1 MKLKEFVDKGGVVT
15 LNNAGDLQ
23 EVVRYAEK
31 VGYPVAK
38 QYTCSG
44 NYPFFFRVRDGVVLT
59 KEGVKDNG
67 LIISTGEF
75 SSNVEMV
82 LQEVK
87 ENKEEPVYVK
97 CGNEEEMKACSDYFS
112 KVTGLPSPRQC
123 YTGAMPYFNL
133 QNGYIYPS
141 YCLEKGSMVISFED
155 FQRTFQRT
163 FQPASNGKKN
173 LVMVLDKID
182 SIMKGMYELKK
193 MIEKEAR

>member
-1 MKLKEFVDKGGVVT
+1 MMKLKEFVDKGGVVT

-44 NYPFFFRVRDGVVLT
+44 NYPFFFRVQDGVVLT

-75 SSNVEMV
+75 SSNVEIV

-87 ENKEEPVYVK
+87 GNKGKTVYVK
-97 CGNEEEMKACSDYFS
+97 CENQKDFDACLKYFERS
-112 KVTGLPSPRQC
+112 TGLRLNICRFLPELPF
-123 YTGAMPYFNL
+123 FNL
-133 QNGYIYPS
+133 QNGYPYPAH
-141 YCLEKGSMVISFED
+141 CLEPGHSIISFDE
-155 FQRTFQRT
+155 FREKFLRR
-163 FQPASNGKKN
+163 
-173 LVMVLDKID
+173 
-182 SIMKGMYELKK
+182 
-193 MIEKEAR
+193 EKEEKVKTTARIFELIDLVTKSMKELEAYMKDQYHV

>member
-44 NYPFFFRVRDGVVLT
+44 NYPFFFRVQDGMVLT

-67 LIISTGEF
+67 LIISTREF
-75 SSNVEMV
+75 TSNVEMI

-87 ENKEEPVYVK
+87 ENKGETVYVR
-97 CGNEEEMKACSDYFS
+97 CGSQSEMKSCSAYFA
-112 KVTGLPSPRQC
+112 KVTGSVSPKQA

-155 FQRTFQRT
+155 FQRTFQPT
-163 FQPASNGKKN
+163 SNGKKN
-173 LVMVLDKID
+173 LLMVLDKID

>member
-23 EVVRYAEK
+23 EVVRYSEK

-44 NYPFFFRVRDGVVLT
+44 NYPFFFRVQDGVVLT
-59 KEGVKDNG
+59 RDGVKDNG
-67 LIISTGEF
+67 LIISIKEF
-75 SSNVEMV
+75 TSNVEMI

-87 ENKEEPVYVK
+87 ENKGETVYVK
-97 CGNEEEMKACSDYFS
+97 CGNEEEMKACSAYFT
-112 KVTGLPSPRQC
+112 KVIGSPSPKQC

-141 YCLEKGSMVISFED
+141 YCLEREGKVISFAD
-155 FQRTFQRT
+155 FQHTLQS
-163 FQPASNGKKN
+163 PSNNKKN
-173 LVMVLDKID
+173 LVTVLDKID
-182 SIMKGMYELKK
+182 SIMKGLYELKK
-193 MIEKEAR
+193 MIEKESR

>member
-44 NYPFFFRVRDGVVLT
+44 NYPFFFRVQDGMVLT

-67 LIISTGEF
+67 LIISTREF
-75 SSNVEMV
+75 SSNVEMI

-87 ENKEEPVYVK
+87 ENKGETVYVR
-97 CGNEEEMKACSDYFS
+97 CGSQSEMNECSLYFK
-112 KVTGLPSPRQC
+112 KVTGLKEPKQA

-155 FQRTFQRT
+155 FQRTFQPT
-163 FQPASNGKKN
+163 SNGKKN

-193 MIEKEAR
+193 MIEDESR

>member
-44 NYPFFFRVRDGVVLT
+44 NYPFFFRVQDGVVLT
-59 KEGVKDNG
+59 REGVKDNG
-67 LIISTGEF
+67 LIISTREF
-75 SSNVEMV
+75 SSNVEMIV
-82 LQEVK
+82 REVK
-87 ENKEEPVYVK
+87 ENKGETVYVR
-97 CGNEEEMKACSDYFS
+97 CTSQEDVNECSLYFK
-112 KVTGLPSPRQC
+112 KVTGSVSPKQA

-141 YCLEKGSMVISFED
+141 YCLEKGSRVISFEEFKSSLMKTD
-155 FQRTFQRT
+155 
-163 FQPASNGKKN
+163 PANKKN
-173 LVMVLDKID
+173 FVGVLDKID
-182 SIMKGMYELKK
+182 SIMKGLYELKK
-193 MIEKEAR
+193 MIESESR

>member
-15 LNNAGDLQ
+15 LNSAGELQ

-44 NYPFFFRVRDGVVLT
+44 NYPFFFRVQDGVVLT

-67 LIISTGEF
+67 LIISTREF
-75 SSNVEMV
+75 SSNVEMI

-87 ENKEEPVYVK
+87 ENKGETVYVR
-97 CGNEEEMKACSDYFS
+97 CGSQSEMNECSLYFK
-112 KVTGLPSPRQC
+112 KVTGLKEPKQA

-141 YCLEKGSMVISFED
+141 YCLEKGSKVISFEEFKSSPMKTD
-155 FQRTFQRT
+155 
-163 FQPASNGKKN
+163 PANKKN
-173 LVMVLDKID
+173 FVGMLDKID
-182 SIMKGMYELKK
+182 SIMKGLYELKK
-193 MIEKEAR
+193 MIESESR

>member
-44 NYPFFFRVRDGVVLT
+44 NYPFFFRVQDGVVLT
-59 KEGVKDNG
+59 REGVKCNG
-67 LIISTGEF
+67 LIISTREF
-75 SSNVEMV
+75 KSNVEMI

-87 ENKEEPVYVK
+87 ENKGETVYVK
-97 CGNEEEMKACSDYFS
+97 CGNEEEMKACSDYFV
-112 KVTGLPSPRQC
+112 KMTGSVSPKQT

-141 YCLEKGSMVISFED
+141 YCLEKGSRVISFEE
-155 FQRTFQRT
+155 FKSSLMKTV
-163 FQPASNGKKN
+163 PANKKN
-173 LVMVLDKID
+173 FVGVLDKID
-182 SIMKGMYELKK
+182 SIMKGLYELKK
-193 MIEKEAR
+193 MIEKEDR

>member
-15 LNNAGDLQ
+15 LNSAGELQ

-44 NYPFFFRVRDGVVLT
+44 NYPFFFRVQDGVVLT
-59 KEGVKDNG
+59 REGVKDNG
-67 LIISTGEF
+67 LIISTREF
-75 SSNVEMV
+75 TSNVEMI

-87 ENKEEPVYVK
+87 ENKGETVYVR
-97 CGNEEEMKACSDYFS
+97 CGSQSEMNECSLYFK
-112 KVTGLPSPRQC
+112 KVTGLKEPKQA

-141 YCLEKGSMVISFED
+141 HCLEKGSKVISFED
-155 FQRTFQRT
+155 FQRTFQ
-163 FQPASNGKKN
+163 PASNKKN

>member
-15 LNNAGDLQ
+15 LNSAGELQ

-44 NYPFFFRVRDGVVLT
+44 NYPFFFQVQDGVVLT
-59 KEGVKDNG
+59 REGVKDNG

-75 SSNVEMV
+75 KSNVETV
-82 LQEVK
+82 LRAVK
-87 ENKEEPVYVK
+87 ENKGETVYVK
-97 CGNEEEMKACSDYFS
+97 CGNEEEMKSCSAYFA
-112 KVTGLPSPRQC
+112 KVTGSVSPKQA

-141 YCLEKGSMVISFED
+141 YCMKKRSMVISFED
-155 FQRTFQRT
+155 FQRTFQSP
-163 FQPASNGKKN
+163 FQPTSNGKKN
-173 LVMVLDKID
+173 LTMVLDKVD
-182 SIMKGMYELKK
+182 SIIKGLYELKK
-193 MIEKEAR
+193 MIEKES

>member
-44 NYPFFFRVRDGVVLT
+44 NYPFFFRVQDGVVLT
-59 KEGVKDNG
+59 REGVKDNG
-67 LIISTGEF
+67 LIISTREF
-75 SSNVEMV
+75 SSNVEMI

-87 ENKEEPVYVK
+87 ENKGETVYVR
-97 CGNEEEMKACSDYFS
+97 CGSQSEMNECSLYFK
-112 KVTGLPSPRQC
+112 KVTGLKEPKQA

-141 YCLEKGSMVISFED
+141 YCLEKGSKVISFEE
-155 FQRTFQRT
+155 FKSSLMKTA
-163 FQPASNGKKN
+163 PANKKN
-173 LVMVLDKID
+173 FVGVLDKID
-182 SIMKGMYELKK
+182 SIMKGLYELKK
-193 MIEKEAR
+193 MIESEAR

>member
-15 LNNAGDLQ
+15 LNSAGELQ

-44 NYPFFFRVRDGVVLT
+44 NYPFFFRVQDGVVLT
-59 KEGVKDNG
+59 REGVKDNG

-75 SSNVEMV
+75 KSNVETV
-82 LQEVK
+82 LRAVK
-87 ENKEEPVYVK
+87 ENKGETVYVK
-97 CGNEEEMKACSDYFS
+97 CGNEEEMKACSLYFK
-112 KVTGLPSPRQC
+112 KVTGSVSPKQA

-141 YCLEKGSMVISFED
+141 YCLEKGSRVISFEE
-155 FQRTFQRT
+155 FKSSLMKTA
-163 FQPASNGKKN
+163 PANKKSF
-173 LVMVLDKID
+173 VEVLDKID
-182 SIMKGMYELKK
+182 SIMKGLYELKK
-193 MIEKEAR
+193 MIESESR

>member
-1 MKLKEFVDKGGVVT
+1 MKLKEFVDKGGVVA
-15 LNNAGDLQ
+15 LNNAGELQ
-23 EVVRYAEK
+23 EVVRYSEK

-67 LIISTGEF
+67 LIISTKEF
-75 SSNVEMV
+75 TSNVEMV

-87 ENKEEPVYVK
+87 ENKGETVYVK
-97 CGNEEEMKACSDYFS
+97 CGNEKEMNECSLYFTRI
-112 KVTGLPSPRQC
+112 TGSPSPKQC

-141 YCLEKGSMVISFED
+141 YCLEKESKVISFTD
-155 FQRTFQRT
+155 FRCTFQ
-163 FQPASNGKKN
+163 QPSNGKKN
-173 LVMVLDKID
+173 LVAVLDKID
-182 SIMKGMYELKK
+182 SIMKGLYELKK
-193 MIEKEAR
+193 MIEQEAR

>member
-15 LNNAGDLQ
+15 LNNAGELQ

-44 NYPFFFRVRDGVVLT
+44 NYPFFFRVQDGVVLT
-59 KEGVKDNG
+59 REGVKDNA
-67 LIISTGEF
+67 LIISTKEF
-75 SSNVEMV
+75 SSNVEMI

-87 ENKEEPVYVK
+87 ENKGETVYVR
-97 CGNEEEMKACSDYFS
+97 CGSQSEMNECSLYFK
-112 KVTGLPSPRQC
+112 KVTGLNDPKQA

-141 YCLEKGSMVISFED
+141 YCLEKGSKVISFEE
-155 FQRTFQRT
+155 FKSSLMKTA
-163 FQPASNGKKN
+163 PANKKN
-173 LVMVLDKID
+173 FVGVLDKID
-182 SIMKGMYELKK
+182 SIMKGLYELKK
-193 MIEKEAR
+193 MIESEAR

>member
-1 MKLKEFVDKGGVVT
+1 MKLKEFVDEGGVVT

-44 NYPFFFRVRDGVVLT
+44 NYPFFFRVQDGMVLT
-59 KEGVKDNG
+59 REGVKDNG
-67 LIISTGEF
+67 LIISTREF
-75 SSNVEMV
+75 SSNVEMI

-87 ENKEEPVYVK
+87 ENKGETVYVK
-97 CGNEEEMKACSDYFS
+97 CKSEEEMKACSDYFS
-112 KVTGLPSPRQC
+112 KVTGSPSPRQA

-141 YCLEKGSMVISFED
+141 YCMEKGSMVISFED
-155 FQRTFQRT
+155 FQRTFQPT
-163 FQPASNGKKN
+163 SNGKKN
-173 LVMVLDKID
+173 LLMVLDKID
-182 SIMKGMYELKK
+182 SIMKGLYELKK
-193 MIEKEAR
+193 MIEDESR

>member
-15 LNNAGDLQ
+15 LNSAGDLQ

-59 KEGVKDNG
+59 REGVKDNG
-67 LIISTGEF
+67 LIISTREF
-75 SSNVEMV
+75 SSNVEMI
-82 LQEVK
+82 LQGVK
-87 ENKEEPVYVK
+87 ENKGETVYVR
-97 CGNEEEMKACSDYFS
+97 CGNEEEMKSCSAYFA
-112 KVTGLPSPRQC
+112 KVTGLNGPEQA

-141 YCLEKGSMVISFED
+141 YCLEKGSKVISFGGFKSGLMKTD
-155 FQRTFQRT
+155 
-163 FQPASNGKKN
+163 PANKKN
-173 LVMVLDKID
+173 FVGVLDKID
-182 SIMKGMYELKK
+182 SITKGLYELKK
-193 MIEKEAR
+193 MIESEAR

>member
-44 NYPFFFRVRDGVVLT
+44 NYPFFFRVQDGVVLT
-59 KEGVKDNG
+59 REGVKDNG
-67 LIISTGEF
+67 LIISTREF
-75 SSNVEMV
+75 KSNVEMIV
-82 LQEVK
+82 QEVK
-87 ENKEEPVYVK
+87 ENKGEMVYVK
-97 CGNEEEMKACSDYFS
+97 CGNEEEMKTCSDYFS
-112 KVTGLPSPRQC
+112 KVTGSPSPRQA

-141 YCLEKGSMVISFED
+141 YCMEKGGKVISFEE
-155 FQRTFQRT
+155 FKSSLMKTV
-163 FQPASNGKKN
+163 PANKKN
-173 LVMVLDKID
+173 FVGMLDKID
-182 SIMKGMYELKK
+182 SIMKGLYELKK
-193 MIEKEAR
+193 MIESEAR

>member
-15 LNNAGDLQ
+15 LNSAGELQ

-44 NYPFFFRVRDGVVLT
+44 NYPFFFRVQDGVVLT
-59 KEGVKDNG
+59 REGVKDNG
-67 LIISTGEF
+67 LIISTREF
-75 SSNVEMV
+75 SSNVEMI

-87 ENKEEPVYVK
+87 ENKGETVYVK
-97 CGNEEEMKACSDYFS
+97 CKSEDEMKSCSAYFD
-112 KVTGLPSPRQC
+112 KVTGLKEPKQA

-141 YCLEKGSMVISFED
+141 YCLEKGSKVISFEEFKSSLMKTD
-155 FQRTFQRT
+155 
-163 FQPASNGKKN
+163 PANKKN
-173 LVMVLDKID
+173 FVGMLDKID
-182 SIMKGMYELKK
+182 SIMKGLYELKK
-193 MIEKEAR
+193 MIEDESR

>member
-15 LNNAGDLQ
+15 LNSAGELQ

-44 NYPFFFRVRDGVVLT
+44 NYPFFFRVQDGVVLT
-59 KEGVKDNG
+59 REGVKDNG

-75 SSNVEMV
+75 KSNVETV
-82 LQEVK
+82 LRAVK
-87 ENKEEPVYVK
+87 ENKGETVYVK
-97 CGNEEEMKACSDYFS
+97 CGNEEEMKACSDYFV
-112 KVTGLPSPRQC
+112 KMTGSVSPKQA

-141 YCLEKGSMVISFED
+141 YCMEKRSMVISFED
-155 FQRTFQRT
+155 FQRTFQSP
-163 FQPASNGKKN
+163 FQPTPNGKKN
-173 LVMVLDKID
+173 LAMVLDKID
-182 SIMKGMYELKK
+182 SIIKGLYELKK
-193 MIEKEAR
+193 MIEKESR

>member
-44 NYPFFFRVRDGVVLT
+44 NYPFFFRVQDGVVLT
-59 KEGVKDNG
+59 REGVKDNG

-75 SSNVEMV
+75 SSNVEMI

-87 ENKEEPVYVK
+87 ENKGETVYVRCK
-97 CGNEEEMKACSDYFS
+97 SEEEMKSCSAYFA
-112 KVTGLPSPRQC
+112 KVTGSVSPKQA

-133 QNGYIYPS
+133 QNGYIYPF
-141 YCLEKGSMVISFED
+141 YCLEKGSRVISFEE
-155 FQRTFQRT
+155 FKSSLMKTV
-163 FQPASNGKKN
+163 PANKKN
-173 LVMVLDKID
+173 FVGMLDKID
-182 SIMKGMYELKK
+182 SIMKGLYELKK
-193 MIEKEAR
+193 MIESESR

>member
-15 LNNAGDLQ
+15 LNSAGELQ

-44 NYPFFFRVRDGVVLT
+44 NYPFFFRVQDGVVLT
-59 KEGVKDNG
+59 REGVKDNG

-75 SSNVEMV
+75 KSNVEMI

-87 ENKEEPVYVK
+87 ENKGETVYVK
-97 CGNEEEMKACSDYFS
+97 CGNEEEMKSCSDYFS
-112 KVTGLPSPRQC
+112 KVTGSPSPRQA

-141 YCLEKGSMVISFED
+141 YCLEKGSKVISFED
-155 FQRTFQRT
+155 FQRTFQPT
-163 FQPASNGKKN
+163 SNGKKN
-173 LVMVLDKID
+173 LLMVLDKID

-193 MIEKEAR
+193 MIEKGAR

>member
-44 NYPFFFRVRDGVVLT
+44 NYPFFFRVQDGVVLT
-59 KEGVKDNG
+59 REGVKDNG
-67 LIISTGEF
+67 LIISTREF
-75 SSNVEMV
+75 SSNVEMI

-87 ENKEEPVYVK
+87 ENKGEAVYVR
-97 CGNEEEMKACSDYFS
+97 CGSQSEMNECSLYFK
-112 KVTGLPSPRQC
+112 KVTGLNSPEQA

-141 YCLEKGSMVISFED
+141 YCLEKGSKVISFEE
-155 FQRTFQRT
+155 FKSSLMKTV
-163 FQPASNGKKN
+163 PANKKN
-173 LVMVLDKID
+173 FVGVLDKID
-182 SIMKGMYELKK
+182 SIMKGLYELKK
-193 MIEKEAR
+193 MIESESR

>member
-15 LNNAGDLQ
+15 LNSAGELQ

-44 NYPFFFRVRDGVVLT
+44 NYPFFFRVQDGVVLT
-59 KEGVKDNG
+59 REGVKGNE

-75 SSNVEMV
+75 KSNVEMI

-87 ENKEEPVYVK
+87 ENKGETVYVK

-112 KVTGLPSPRQC
+112 KVTGSPSPRQA
-123 YTGAMPYFNL
+123 YIGAMPYFNL

-141 YCLEKGSMVISFED
+141 YCMEKGSMVISFED
-155 FQRTFQRT
+155 FQRTFQPT
-163 FQPASNGKKN
+163 SNGKKN
-173 LVMVLDKID
+173 LLMVLDKID
-182 SIMKGMYELKK
+182 SIMKGLYELKK
-193 MIEKEAR
+193 MIESEAR

>member
-44 NYPFFFRVRDGVVLT
+44 NYPFFFRVQDGVVLT
-59 KEGVKDNG
+59 REGVKDNG
-67 LIISTGEF
+67 LIISTREF
-75 SSNVEMV
+75 KSNVEMIV
-82 LQEVK
+82 REVK
-87 ENKEEPVYVK
+87 ENKGETVYVR
-97 CGNEEEMKACSDYFS
+97 CTSQEDVNECSLYFK
-112 KVTGLPSPRQC
+112 KVTGLNDPRQT

-141 YCLEKGSMVISFED
+141 YCMEKGSMVISFED
-155 FQRTFQRT
+155 FQRTFQPT
-163 FQPASNGKKN
+163 SNGKKN
-173 LVMVLDKID
+173 LLMVLDKID
-182 SIMKGMYELKK
+182 SIMKGLYELKK
-193 MIEKEAR
+193 MIESESR

>member
-1 MKLKEFVDKGGVVT
+1 MKEFVDKGGVVT

-44 NYPFFFRVRDGVVLT
+44 DYPFFFRVQDGVVLT
-59 KEGVKDNG
+59 REGVKCNG
-67 LIISTGEF
+67 LIISTREF
-75 SSNVEMV
+75 KLNVEMI

-87 ENKEEPVYVK
+87 ENKGETVYVK
-97 CGNEEEMKACSDYFS
+97 CGNEEEMKACSDYFV
-112 KVTGLPSPRQC
+112 KMTGSVSPKQT

-141 YCLEKGSMVISFED
+141 YCLEKGSKVISFEE
-155 FQRTFQRT
+155 FKSSLMKTV
-163 FQPASNGKKN
+163 PANKKN
-173 LVMVLDKID
+173 FVGVLDKID
-182 SIMKGMYELKK
+182 SIMKGLYELKK
-193 MIEKEAR
+193 MIEKEDR

>member
-1 MKLKEFVDKGGVVT
+1 MKEFVDKGGVVT

-44 NYPFFFRVRDGVVLT
+44 NYPFFFRVQDGVVLT

-67 LIISTGEF
+67 LIISTREF
-75 SSNVEMV
+75 SSNVEMI

-87 ENKEEPVYVK
+87 ENKGETVYVR
-97 CGNEEEMKACSDYFS
+97 CGSQSEMNECSLYFK
-112 KVTGLPSPRQC
+112 KVTGLKEPKQA

-141 YCLEKGSMVISFED
+141 YCLEKGSKVISFEEFKSSLMKTD
-155 FQRTFQRT
+155 
-163 FQPASNGKKN
+163 PANKKN
-173 LVMVLDKID
+173 FVGVLDKID
-182 SIMKGMYELKK
+182 SIMKGLYELNK
-193 MIEKEAR
+193 MIESESR

>member
-44 NYPFFFRVRDGVVLT
+44 NYPFFFRVQDGVVLT

-67 LIISTGEF
+67 LIISTKEF
-75 SSNVEMV
+75 SSNVEMI

-87 ENKEEPVYVK
+87 ENKGEVVYVK
-97 CGNEEEMKACSDYFS
+97 CNSDSEMKFCYDYFT
-112 KVTGLPSPRQC
+112 KTTGQKGWSGGYMTP
-123 YTGAMPYFNL
+123 MPYFNL
-133 QNGYIYPS
+133 QNGYPYPS

-155 FQRTFQRT
+155 FQRTFQ
-163 FQPASNGKKN
+163 PASNKKN

>member
-44 NYPFFFRVRDGVVLT
+44 NYPFFFRVQDGVVLT
-59 KEGVKDNG
+59 REGVKDNG
-67 LIISTGEF
+67 LIISTREF
-75 SSNVEMV
+75 KSNVEMIV
-82 LQEVK
+82 REVK
-87 ENKEEPVYVK
+87 ENKGEAVYVK
-97 CGNEEEMKACSDYFS
+97 CGNEEGMKACSDYFS
-112 KVTGLPSPRQC
+112 KVTGSPSPRQA

-133 QNGYIYPS
+133 QNVYIYPS
-141 YCLEKGSMVISFED
+141 YCMEKGLTVISFED

-163 FQPASNGKKN
+163 FQPTSNGKKN
-173 LVMVLDKID
+173 LLMVLDKID
-182 SIMKGMYELKK
+182 SIMKGLYELKK
-193 MIEKEAR
+193 MIEDESR

>member
-15 LNNAGDLQ
+15 LNSAGELQ

-44 NYPFFFRVRDGVVLT
+44 NYPFFFRVQDGVVLT

-75 SSNVEMV
+75 SSNVEMI

-87 ENKEEPVYVK
+87 ENKGETVYVR
-97 CGNEEEMKACSDYFS
+97 CGSQSEMKFCYDYFT
-112 KVTGLPSPRQC
+112 KTTGQKGWSGGYMTP
-123 YTGAMPYFNL
+123 MPYFNL
-133 QNGYIYPS
+133 QNGYPYPS
-141 YCLEKGSMVISFED
+141 YCLEKGSKVISFED
-155 FQRTFQRT
+155 FQRTFQPT
-163 FQPASNGKKN
+163 SNGKKN
-173 LVMVLDKID
+173 LLMVLDKID
-182 SIMKGMYELKK
+182 SIMKGLYELKK
-193 MIEKEAR
+193 MIESESR

>member
-15 LNNAGDLQ
+15 LNSAGELQ

-44 NYPFFFRVRDGVVLT
+44 NYPFFFRVQDGVVLT

-67 LIISTGEF
+67 LIISTREF
-75 SSNVEMV
+75 SSNVEMI

-87 ENKEEPVYVK
+87 ENKGETVYVR
-97 CGNEEEMKACSDYFS
+97 CGSQSEMNECSLYFK
-112 KVTGLPSPRQC
+112 KVTGLKEPKQA

-141 YCLEKGSMVISFED
+141 YCLEKGSKVISFEEFKSSPMKTD
-155 FQRTFQRT
+155 
-163 FQPASNGKKN
+163 PANKKN
-173 LVMVLDKID
+173 FVGMLDKID
-182 SIMKGMYELKK
+182 SIMKVLYELKK
-193 MIEKEAR
+193 MIESEAR